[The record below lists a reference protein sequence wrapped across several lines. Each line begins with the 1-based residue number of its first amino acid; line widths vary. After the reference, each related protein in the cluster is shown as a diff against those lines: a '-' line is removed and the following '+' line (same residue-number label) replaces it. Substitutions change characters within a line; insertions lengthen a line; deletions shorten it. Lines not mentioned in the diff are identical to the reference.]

1 MPVYSTKAQ
10 QGRNPYNA
18 MTPQQVKPTFSHK
31 ATGERRGGSKA
42 LMGGLKVGLTML
54 GTAIGGPLGAAVGA
68 GLGEGIDKAVTQKSL
83 RKMGTSSQLVGGEKR
98 ASQVES
104 AGGIV
109 KDIGG
114 SMIQGYMG
122 AATGGAGT
130 DQMSGLLGKG
140 EGGQKLLQGLSKTE
154 FGSKA
159 LQSSDVGKAGEI
171 AGMGPPTMEQFDAQ
185 SAMSMDEKTQA
196 GLKGIFGKIKG
207 QGDIQSLLGQ
217 TAEGNT
223 NLDMDK
229 LKGLF
234 SNINIGGTQ

>member
-42 LMGGLKVGLTML
+42 LMGGLKVGLTL
-54 GTAIGGPLGAAVGA
+54 AGTALGGPLGAAIGA

-83 RKMGTSSQLVGGEKR
+83 QKMGTSSQLVGGEKR
-98 ASQVES
+98 ASQVEG
-104 AGGIV
+104 AGTII

-114 SMIQGYMG
+114 SMIKGYMG
-122 AATGGAGT
+122 QATGGAGA
-130 DQMSGLLGKG
+130 DQMAGLLGKG
-140 EGGQKLLQGLSKTE
+140 EGGTKLLQALSKTKL
-154 FGSKA
+154 G
-159 LQSSDVGKAGEI
+159 QSSDVTKAGEV
-171 AGMGPPTMEQFDAQ
+171 AGMGPPTMEQFEAQ
-185 SAMSMDEKTQA
+185 SAMSQEEKTQA
-196 GLKGIFGKIKG
+196 GLKGIFGNIKG
-207 QGDIQSLLGQ
+207 QGDIQSLLGE
-217 TAEGNT
+217 TAEGGLN
-223 NLDMDK
+223 MDK